1 MRSGFRERLGID
13 DMITVVQQVAAA
25 YHEYWLIATV
35 IGFHR
40 NVISCELMRWGVRH
54 GVGQRQRLSPAHVKW
69 KCSWSDLDQ
78 DQGSLYASAHR
89 MDGAGGFTG
98 CLSVC
103 GVDLWTTHSVH
114 LCVHTLYMCVSGQ
127 RHSLIS
133 LLSTSCL
140 VDVNFTVC
148 KVARRRPQISIV
160 LAVSVTVVCALCSVG
175 TDVDEEHYVSKY
187 RVTMVSWSTDD
198 EFVITAVN
206 DFSLKVWDSHTG
218 RLLHILQVSGGWWC
232 QDTWWLFYL
241 DRYIWWQS
249 LALTLA
255 GFEDIY
261 ACYSALFV
269 FLLSLILSVSAIEIF
284 FAYLLFKS
292 LVWFWFENHTLS
304 LTTTKVTKYDILG

>member
-1 MRSGFRERLGID
+1 VD
-13 DMITVVQQVAAA
+13 D
-25 YHEYWLIATV
+25 
-35 IGFHR
+35 
-40 NVISCELMRWGVRH
+40 
-54 GVGQRQRLSPAHVKW
+54 
-69 KCSWSDLDQ
+69 
-78 DQGSLYASAHR
+78 
-89 MDGAGGFTG
+89 
-98 CLSVC
+98 
-103 GVDLWTTHSVH
+103 
-114 LCVHTLYMCVSGQ
+114 
-127 RHSLIS
+127 
-133 LLSTSCL
+133 
-140 VDVNFTVC
+140 
-148 KVARRRPQISIV
+148 
-160 LAVSVTVVCALCSVG
+160 
-175 TDVDEEHYVSKY
+175 EHYVSKY

-232 QDTWWLFYL
+232 QDTWRLFYL

-292 LVWFWFENHTLS
+292 LVWF
-304 LTTTKVTKYDILG
+304 

>member
-1 MRSGFRERLGID
+1 MIWLRWCSKLLQLPWVLID
-13 DMITVVQQVAAA
+13 G
-25 YHEYWLIATV
+25 HS
-35 IGFHR
+35 
-40 NVISCELMRWGVRH
+40 N
-54 GVGQRQRLSPAHVKW
+54 RLSPQCHQLWANAARCAAWRRPAATAESSAREVEMQLVWPRSRSGQFVCLRPSHGW
-69 KCSWSDLDQ
+69 SWRVH
-78 DQGSLYASAHR
+78 G
-89 MDGAGGFTG
+89 
-98 CLSVC
+98 LSVR
-103 GVDLWTTHSVH
+103 LWGWFVNYTLSVH

-133 LLSTSCL
+133 LPSTSCL

-249 LALTLA
+249 LARNTGRFWGHL
-255 GFEDIY
+255 
-261 ACYSALFV
+261 CMLFGIICIFV
-269 FLLSLILSVSAIEIF
+269 VINIVCLCHRNFFLLICCSNHLSGFDLRTTLCHWLQQKWLNMTFSAKI
-284 FAYLLFKS
+284 K
-292 LVWFWFENHTLS
+292 
-304 LTTTKVTKYDILG
+304 